1 MAVFDVVGGAEPGND
16 REEDHDTRHNL
27 KYTRSCH
34 DPCSVTMNCKL
45 DACFIFNHS
54 LFRIKGKLSR
64 RIGNCRDM

>member
-34 DPCSVTMNCKL
+34 DPGSVPMNG
-45 DACFIFNHS
+45 I
-54 LFRIKGKLSR
+54 I
-64 RIGNCRDM
+64 I

>member
-34 DPCSVTMNCKL
+34 DPGSVTMNGIISMML
-45 DACFIFNHS
+45 VSYLIIPYS
-54 LFRIKGKLSR
+54 I
-64 RIGNCRDM
+64 

>member
-34 DPCSVTMNCKL
+34 DPGSVPMNGIISMNTKCEFPSSKL
-45 DACFIFNHS
+45 LHDS
-54 LFRIKGKLSR
+54 
-64 RIGNCRDM
+64 